1 MKHTT
6 ALTMGLSILSTV
18 TLIHTYP
25 NKIYVENRTGY
36 KLSFTADYPRTSP
49 KTTAEYWGSKGDH
62 VEKVGP
68 YQNAQ
73 IEEAN
78 KDKTYAIIKA
88 SPIDWEFHPSAT
100 GQRRPVWHKFTFN
113 ENSTGPIYLAYDED
127 TGFAEL
133 TQQQWNDRQSG
144 EPRMWGQSDQNATP
158 RASNSVGENP
168 RTRGS
173 RPLIGGSSASLP
185 PKDAPEYQKENRPK

>member
-1 MKHTT
+1 
-6 ALTMGLSILSTV
+6 
-18 TLIHTYP
+18 
-25 NKIYVENRTGY
+25 
-36 KLSFTADYPRTSP
+36 
-49 KTTAEYWGSKGDH
+49 
-62 VEKVGP
+62 
-68 YQNAQ
+68 
-73 IEEAN
+73 
-78 KDKTYAIIKA
+78 
-88 SPIDWEFHPSAT
+88 
-100 GQRRPVWHKFTFN
+100 VWHKFTFN